1 MIDTSSAEMNEFS
14 FAGACML
21 KLHCQTVVSQAN
33 HQKMLHFTHI
43 FSTM

>member
-21 KLHCQTVVSQAN
+21 KSHCQSVVSQTIPGAAG
-33 HQKMLHFTHI
+33 
-43 FSTM
+43 S